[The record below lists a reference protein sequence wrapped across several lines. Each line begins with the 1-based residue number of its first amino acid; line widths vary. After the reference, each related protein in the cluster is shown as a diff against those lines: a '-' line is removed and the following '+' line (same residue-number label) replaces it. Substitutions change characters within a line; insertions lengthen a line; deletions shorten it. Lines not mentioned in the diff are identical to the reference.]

1 VEELAMAVRQR
12 PVVLASALMLALTA
26 LSCTSKQAETP
37 VATTAAAMNPLQRG
51 EYLSN
56 IMGCNDCH
64 TPGAFYGAP
73 SFERKLSGSEIGWQG
88 PWGVSYASN
97 LTPDPETGLG
107 TWTVVEIERAL
118 RSGVRKDGSPIL
130 PPMPWPNIAN
140 LTADDMSCLIA
151 YLKSIPPVKHK
162 VPERVPPNTVATG
175 AVIPIPAPGAWDAPK
190 TAPTP

>member
-1 VEELAMAVRQR
+1 MVRHPLVALAGA
-12 PVVLASALMLALTA
+12 LALA
-26 LSCTSKQAETP
+26 LSVSSCTSKQPEPPAP
-37 VATTAAAMNPLQRG
+37 AAMTPLQRG

-56 IMGCNDCH
+56 VMGCNDCH
-64 TPGAFYGAP
+64 TPGGMYGAP
-73 SFERKLSGSEIGWQG
+73 DFERRLSGSEIGWQG

-107 TWTVVEIERAL
+107 NWTNVEIERAL

-130 PPMPWPNIAN
+130 PPMPWPNFAN
-140 LTADDMSCLIA
+140 LTADDMSSLIA

-162 VPERVPPNTVATG
+162 NPDRVPPNAVAAG
-175 AVIPIPAPGAWDAPK
+175 PVIPLPVPGAWDAPK

>member
-1 VEELAMAVRQR
+1 MTSARHRRLSIAFVLFLGLAASCSR
-12 PVVLASALMLALTA
+12 PAEQPASAT
-26 LSCTSKQAETP
+26 QP
-37 VATTAAAMNPLQRG
+37 AMTPLQRG

-64 TPGAFYGAP
+64 TPGGIYGSP
-73 SFERKLSGSEIGWQG
+73 DFERRLAGSEIGWQG

-107 TWTVVEIERAL
+107 AWTNVEIERAL

-130 PPMPWPNIAN
+130 PPMPWQNFAN
-140 LTADDMSCLIA
+140 MTADDMASLIA
-151 YLKSIPPVKHK
+151 YFKSIPPVRHK
-162 VPERVPPNTVATG
+162 VPDRVPPNGVATTP
-175 AVIPIPAPGAWDAPK
+175 VIPIPAPGEWDAPK